1 MRITDHHGLA
11 LADIV
16 PEEVAQR
23 PWRGSDKHIDV
34 VRLPNPPDDFLPE
47 LAGLGFVH
55 KPELLS
61 WRAEL
66 GPDEEEFLA
75 RLATKPRQDIR
86 RSIQRAEAALTLT
99 VHDTLP
105 APLLDRFL
113 DLYRSRVAEMTY
125 GITIACRYRDAM
137 LDGPDKYYG
146 VFAMDG
152 AEIAGGCLVRECP
165 DEETVRIR
173 FSAVT
178 EEWRRASLART
189 LYFGAMRVARD
200 KGFKWVTLGDEPNLY
215 GHLTKMGLF
224 PFKVAMGFHPVPSQD
239 NHDPE
244 GRDLADLVLTGTH
257 LSGPGLMLGY
267 VPGRRHER
275 QLTGYVISDE
285 PVDLKRIA
293 APFLD
298 AVVQVPPGERAASA
312 AVPLP

>member
-1 MRITDHHGLA
+1 MRISDHHGLA
-11 LADIV
+11 VAEMEPDELAR
-16 PEEVAQR
+16 R
-23 PWRGSDKHIDV
+23 PWRCDDRHIDV
-34 VRLPNPPDDFLPE
+34 VRLPDPPADLLPE
-47 LAGLGFVH
+47 LTGLGFVH

-66 GPDEEEFLA
+66 GPGEEEFLA
-75 RLATKPRQDIR
+75 GLATKPRQDIR
-86 RSIQRAEAALTLT
+86 RARHRADAALTLT

-105 APLLDRFL
+105 ASLLDRFL
-113 DLYRSRVAEMTY
+113 DLYRSRVEQMTY

-137 LDGPDKYYG
+137 LHGPDKYYG

-152 AEIAGGCLVRECP
+152 EEIAGGCLVRECP
-165 DEETVRIR
+165 DEDMARIR

-189 LYFGAMRVARD
+189 LYFAAMRVARD

-215 GHLTKMGLF
+215 GHLTKAGLF

-244 GRDLADLVLTGTH
+244 GRDLADLILTDAH

-267 VPGRRHER
+267 APGRQHER
-275 QLTGYVISDE
+275 QLTGYVISAE
-285 PVDLKRIA
+285 PVDVKPMA

-298 AVVQVPPGERAASA
+298 GVTVVPPGERVAS
-312 AVPLP
+312 VPPA